1 VETNT
6 LKTLR
11 AITSELAQIAQ
22 TYHDDQDRQLKIVT
36 AQMPIYADRIL
47 LAMTDKIGGFGNR
60 TLLQA
65 DLSTTITL
73 LEDNTNFYLDVC
85 DDEEH
90 PALSDRIMQ
99 IVDQLSAFS
108 DNTFTNIHEIVKKSV
123 FTIDVLKD
131 YAEKDV
137 DWVYLA
143 TDCCE
148 DEIEDARRDIPSIL
162 EEVQSKVEDAITH
175 THNDAFEDLRHQLK
189 QSICDVDDIVNQ
201 VEDFYENYCESI
213 QATTIKDDFYC
224 SLRAIEEIFFALSL
238 VANPLATAEFQ
249 NRTSIKIVEQNTTD
263 RIAELQKQNAELQSQ
278 LDEINSSNA
287 NLQELIKGFT
297 ELLDIMK
304 KR

>member
-1 VETNT
+1 M
-6 LKTLR
+6 
-11 AITSELAQIAQ
+11 SQ
-22 TYHDDQDRQLKIVT
+22 TYSDDQDRQLKIVT

-47 LAMTDKIGGFGNR
+47 LAMTDKIDGFNHR
-60 TLLQA
+60 TLKA
-65 DLSTTITL
+65 DISSSITL
-73 LEDNTNFYLDVC
+73 LEENTSFYQDVC
-85 DDEEH
+85 DNEEH
-90 PALSDRIMQ
+90 IAIGDRIME
-99 IVDQLSAFS
+99 IVNQLAQFG
-108 DNTFTNIHEIVKKSV
+108 DNTFTNIHEMVKKSV
-123 FTIDVLKD
+123 FTIEVLKE
-131 YAEKDV
+131 YAENDV
-137 DWVYLA
+137 DWCYLA
-143 TDCCE
+143 QDECE

-189 QSICDVDDIVNQ
+189 QIICDVDDIVNQ

-278 LDEINSSNA
+278 LDEINKSNA
-287 NLQELIKGFT
+287 DLQELIKGFS
-297 ELLDIMK
+297 ELLGTMK
-304 KR
+304 TLRYDENS